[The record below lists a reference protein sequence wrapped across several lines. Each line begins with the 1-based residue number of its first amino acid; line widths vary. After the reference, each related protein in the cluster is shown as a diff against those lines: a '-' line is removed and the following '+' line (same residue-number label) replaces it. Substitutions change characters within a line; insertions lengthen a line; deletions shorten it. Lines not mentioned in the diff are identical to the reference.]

1 MKKKQIK
8 FTQIDKNSVN
18 NSFSFNS
25 EDDILIKSNKSIIN
39 TNISPSL
46 DSKIMRL
53 KLNIEKKINKLNNEL
68 TKKINIFETKY
79 DNLNS

>member
-1 MKKKQIK
+1 
-8 FTQIDKNSVN
+8 
-18 NSFSFNS
+18 
-25 EDDILIKSNKSIIN
+25 
-39 TNISPSL
+39 
-46 DSKIMRL
+46 MRL